1 MRSMTGFGYA
11 EGKGALGTYR
21 VYVKS
26 VNHRFLEVA
35 LRLPRELLLWEEKV
49 DGMVR
54 QYVSRGKVELRVD
67 FEPTEGALSVSV
79 NTALARAYLEALRKL
94 ADALSLPFEPKVE
107 WFLDIGDI
115 VALQE
120 DKGVWLEEWEK
131 FSPILVEALQS
142 FLAYRQEEGA
152 KLSADLQAR
161 LAEAEE
167 KVQAIEERSERV
179 RDYYFEKL
187 LKRVREV
194 LPQEKV
200 DEALLLQEVL
210 FYVDRSDI
218 HEEIVRLRAHIERA
232 RNLLNQDGV
241 VGRELEFLLQ
251 EMHREVNTIG
261 AKSQDKEIS
270 SLVVDMKTILERMR
284 EQVHNVE

>member
-35 LRLPRELLLWEEKV
+35 LRLPQELLLWEEKINGV
-49 DGMVR
+49 VR
-54 QYVSRGKVELRVD
+54 EHVSRGKVELRVH
-67 FEPTEGALSVSV
+67 FEPREGAFTVFV
-79 NTALARAYLEALRKL
+79 NTALAQAYLEALKKL
-94 ADALSLPFEPKVE
+94 ADTLALPFEPQIE
-107 WFLDIGDI
+107 WFLEIRDVLG
-115 VALQE
+115 LQE
-120 DKGVWLEEWEK
+120 DTGAWLEEWER
-131 FSPILVEALQS
+131 FSPILAEALRS
-142 FLAYRQEEGA
+142 FLAYRQEEGT
-152 KLSADLQAR
+152 KLCLDLQAR
-161 LAEAEE
+161 LSEAEE
-167 KVQAIEERSERV
+167 KVRAIEERSRKVQE
-179 RDYYFEKL
+179 YYFEKL
-187 LKRVREV
+187 LKRVKEV
-194 LPQEKV
+194 VPQEKV

-218 HEEIVRLRAHIERA
+218 HEEIIRLKAHIERA

-241 VGRELEFLLQ
+241 IGRELEFLLQ

-261 AKSQDKEIS
+261 AKSPDKEIS

>member
-11 EGKGALGTYR
+11 EGKGNLGTYR

-35 LRLPRELLLWEEKV
+35 LRFPRELSLWEEKILGV
-49 DGMVR
+49 VR
-54 QYVSRGKVELRVD
+54 QYASRGKVELRVD
-67 FEPTEGALSVSV
+67 FEPSEGVFTV
-79 NTALARAYLEALRKL
+79 TVRTALARAYLEALKEL
-94 ADALSLPFEPKVE
+94 SHTLSLPFEPRVE
-107 WFLDIGDI
+107 WFLEIGDI
-115 VALQE
+115 VEVQE
-120 DKGVWLEEWEK
+120 DTGVWLEEWET
-131 FSPILVEALQS
+131 FSPILHSALQS
-142 FLAYRQEEGA
+142 FLAYRMEEGK
-152 KLSADLQAR
+152 KLCADLQKQ
-161 LAEAEE
+161 LTDAEV
-167 KVQAIEERSERV
+167 KVQRIEERSERI
-179 RDYYFEKL
+179 REYYFEKL
-187 LKRVREV
+187 LKRVTEV

-218 HEEIVRLRAHIERA
+218 HEEIVRLRAHIARA
-232 RNLLNQDGV
+232 RDLLQQDGV

-261 AKSQDKEIS
+261 AKSPDSEVS
-270 SLVVDMKTILERMR
+270 SLVVDMKTLLERMR

>member
-11 EGKGALGTYR
+11 EGKGTLGAYR

-35 LRLPRELLLWEEKV
+35 LRLPRELSLWEEKIL
-49 DGMVR
+49 GTVR
-54 QYVSRGKVELRVD
+54 QYASRGKVELRVD
-67 FEPTEGALSVSV
+67 FEPSEGVFTVTVRA
-79 NTALARAYLEALRKL
+79 ALARAYLEALKEL
-94 ADALSLPFEPKVE
+94 SQSLSLPFEPRVE
-107 WFLDIGDI
+107 WFLEIGDI
-115 VALQE
+115 VEVQE
-120 DKGVWLEEWEK
+120 DTGIWLEEWER
-131 FSPILVEALQS
+131 FSPILHNALQS
-142 FLAYRQEEGA
+142 FLAYRMEEGR
-152 KLSADLQAR
+152 KLCADLQR
-161 LAEAEE
+161 QLTDAEV
-167 KVQAIEERSERV
+167 KVQRIEERSERV
-179 RDYYFEKL
+179 REYYFEKL

-194 LPQEKV
+194 VPQEKV

-218 HEEIVRLRAHIERA
+218 HEEIVRLRAHIARA
-232 RNLLNQDGV
+232 RSLLEQDGV

-261 AKSQDKEIS
+261 AKSPDSEVS
-270 SLVVDMKTILERMR
+270 SLVVDMKTLLERMR